1 MLITRLAYMPELT
14 SVVPMGKSCLDS
26 GSTKLVPVL
35 VLKLVIISG
44 VQGTSLRGLLNKLAL
59 LSLLI
64 QNQLRV
70 TRMVLVATPN
80 STKRMRE
87 DGGFEMIKKV
97 ILNLSLRHVD
107 YISAYGEGN
116 ERRLTGKHETASIDT
131 FSWGVANRGCLIRVG
146 RDTEKNGKDKFPVKL
161 Q

>member
-64 QNQLRV
+64 QNQLRYYSTLVYSMPYLMIITLIVLVFSPDRV

-80 STKRMRE
+80 R
-87 DGGFEMIKKV
+87 
-97 ILNLSLRHVD
+97 
-107 YISAYGEGN
+107 
-116 ERRLTGKHETASIDT
+116 
-131 FSWGVANRGCLIRVG
+131 
-146 RDTEKNGKDKFPVKL
+146 
-161 Q
+161 